1 MERTEWLKSLKEGD
15 LVADKR
21 YNGYYSIFKIKNIT
35 PKGGIR
41 LETGHLLKE
50 NGEYYKFEG
59 WSSISIYI
67 EPLTE
72 EIKNSIAIRKET
84 ISLINTIENID
95 FRKLNIDKLRK
106 IVQIIKE

>member
-1 MERTEWLKSLKEGD
+1 MERKEWLKSLKEGD

-21 YNGYYSIFKIKNIT
+21 YNGYYSVFKIKKIT

-50 NGEYYKFEG
+50 NGEYYKFED

-72 EIKNSIAIRKET
+72 EIKNSIAIRKEI
-84 ISLINTIENID
+84 ISLMNIIENID
-95 FRKLNIDKLRK
+95 FGKLNIDKLRK

>member
-1 MERTEWLKSLKEGD
+1 MERKEWLKSLKEGD

-21 YNGYYSIFKIKNIT
+21 YNGYYSVFKIKKIT

-50 NGEYYKFEG
+50 NGEYYKFED

-72 EIKNSIAIRKET
+72 EIKNSIAIRKEI
-84 ISLINTIENID
+84 ISLMNIIGNID
-95 FRKLNIDKLRK
+95 FGKLNIDKLRK

>member
-1 MERTEWLKSLKEGD
+1 MERKEWLKSLKEGD

-21 YNGYYSIFKIKNIT
+21 YNGHYSVFKIKKIT
-35 PKGGIR
+35 PKGYIR

-50 NGEYYKFEG
+50 NGEYYKFED
-59 WSSISIYI
+59 WFSTRIYI

-84 ISLINTIENID
+84 ISLINTIKNTD
-95 FRKLNIDKLRK
+95 FKELNIDKLRK
-106 IVQIIKE
+106 MVQIIKE

>member
-1 MERTEWLKSLKEGD
+1 MERKEWLKSLKEGD

-21 YNGYYSIFKIKNIT
+21 YNGYYSIFKIKKIT
-35 PKGGIR
+35 PKGYIR

-50 NGEYYKFEG
+50 NGEYYKFED
-59 WSSISIYI
+59 WSSTSIYI

-72 EIKNSIAIRKET
+72 EIKNSIAIRKEI
-84 ISLINTIENID
+84 ISLMKNIENID
-95 FRKLNIDKLRK
+95 FGKLNIDKLRK